1 MYESINII
9 YFYINI
15 YVEFVN
21 KTLSEKTVN
30 TNNFYFVVL
39 YFIKTLVQIL

>member
-30 TNNFYFVVL
+30 TNNFHFVVL